1 MRMNASTV
9 FKLSCSFPFKLHVFI
24 WSRFIVI
31 KLRFIIVFIY
41 SQIFIYFAIFA
52 IKTLRKSC
60 DFIIGTVNLAFE
72 TLTCLNG
79 FLVTIRLNHD

>member
-1 MRMNASTV
+1 M
-9 FKLSCSFPFKLHVFI
+9 
-24 WSRFIVI
+24 
-31 KLRFIIVFIY
+31 
-41 SQIFIYFAIFA
+41 QEIFIYFAIFA

-79 FLVTIRLNHD
+79 FFVVTIRLNHD

>member
-31 KLRFIIVFIY
+31 KLRFIIVFVY
-41 SQIFIYFAIFA
+41 ARNIYFAIFA

-79 FLVTIRLNHD
+79 FLLVTIRLNHD